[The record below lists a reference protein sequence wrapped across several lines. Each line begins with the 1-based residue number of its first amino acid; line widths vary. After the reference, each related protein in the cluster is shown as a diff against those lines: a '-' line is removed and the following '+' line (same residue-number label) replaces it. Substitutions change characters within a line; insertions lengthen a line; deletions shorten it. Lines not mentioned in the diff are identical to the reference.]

1 MQDPYFQKWKDK
13 VQRIC
18 YGMGRKNTTSL
29 DEGTSSDVL
38 CLDCSPCRPVL
49 VAFLLEKAS
58 TAPENLSR
66 RSCPTGQDSQTR
78 DNSIEFLLADA

>member
-1 MQDPYFQKWKDK
+1 MKQNAAKPCKQNAADLSCNEKKITK
-13 VQRIC
+13 
-18 YGMGRKNTTSL
+18 SL

-38 CLDCSPCRPVL
+38 RRDCSPCRPVL

-66 RSCPTGQDSQTR
+66 RSCPTGQDSHIR
-78 DNSIEFLLADA
+78 YN